1 MIEITNTLF
10 QPLTLQATSGTG
22 IHLAPRG
29 RVTIADA
36 EVSEEMRRAARRGF
50 IRLQPAPT
58 VEPVAALPNDEAGAP
73 AKSKIPTTSGRKEG

>member
-29 RVTIADA
+29 RATVADT

-50 IRLQPAPT
+50 IRLQPAPVT
-58 VEPVAALPNDEAGAP
+58 PENIGDDTAVTMTG
-73 AKSKIPTTSGRKEG
+73 KSKTPTVSGRKEG

>member
-50 IRLQPAPT
+50 IRLQPAPVT
-58 VEPVAALPNDEAGAP
+58 QEIMGDETAASKAG
-73 AKSKIPTTSGRKEG
+73 KRKEG

>member
-29 RVTIADA
+29 RVILADA

-50 IRLQPAPT
+50 IHLQPTPGT
-58 VEPVAALPNDEAGAP
+58 PDIPGDDAAMSKA
-73 AKSKIPTTSGRKEG
+73 AKTKIPMASGRKEG

>member
-29 RVTIADA
+29 RVTLADA

-50 IRLQPAPT
+50 IRLQPAIAAVP
-58 VEPVAALPNDEAGAP
+58 VEPLLDDAVVNKS
-73 AKSKIPTTSGRKEG
+73 AKRKEG

>member
-1 MIEITNTLF
+1 MIELTNTLF

-29 RVTIADA
+29 RTVVADA

-50 IRLQPAPT
+50 IRLQPAITAAP
-58 VEPVAALPNDEAGAP
+58 VEPPPDDAVS
-73 AKSKIPTTSGRKEG
+73 KSGKRKEG

>member
-10 QPLTLQATSGTG
+10 QPLTLQTTTGVG

-29 RVTIADA
+29 RATIAEG

-50 IRLQPAPT
+50 IRVQPAPT
-58 VEPVAALPNDEAGAP
+58 DDPVAALPNDGAGAP

>member
-10 QPLTLQATSGTG
+10 QPLTLQTTTG
-22 IHLAPRG
+22 IGVHLAPRG
-29 RVTIADA
+29 RATINDA

-50 IRLQPAPT
+50 IRLQSAPVT
-58 VEPVAALPNDEAGAP
+58 DPVVAAPQEGTSVP

>member
-29 RVTIADA
+29 RATLVDA

-50 IRLQPAPT
+50 IRLQPAPVTPESPDGIGDAT
-58 VEPVAALPNDEAGAP
+58 VSKAG
-73 AKSKIPTTSGRKEG
+73 KQKEG